1 MLQSTRRLVFNPN
14 QTNSFVSFHNTI
26 VPKHDN
32 AACLLEVKK
41 NSFLEFKCCKQS
53 SEYHLHVVL
62 GSCNGLF
69 YLSQDQCDKFNSL
82 VVINPLRKE
91 CFELPPMDKKPDWR
105 LSYEESCG
113 LGFDYSTNTF
123 KMVCVFPRVII
134 DVGKENIDLIRK
146 NLCTMVHV
154 LGTNL
159 WQEVPQVPSY
169 PINGKSVFAHGC
181 IHWLV
186 THFLREAKHGRKVI
200 CFDVRKEKFR
210 VIKCPPKK
218 TQYNSV
224 LFDKL
229 VDLHGEVGYVYDN
242 VDNCMEVWVLKRK
255 EWVMHC
261 RIHKKPLPIGI
272 EVWGRETKKEA
283 CRNGT
288 SVERSARG
296 AFTSR
301 GINGVCE
308 KLNCWPGE
316 RLRFSSL
323 YVSK

>member
-1 MLQSTRRLVFNPN
+1 MATLPSDIISEILSRMPVKSLVRFRCVSKLWCEYIDNPYFATIHSKRAVEEEPTLVMLQATRDWCNPN
-14 QTNSFVSFHNTI
+14 QPRIVSFHNTF

-53 SEYHLHVVL
+53 SEYPLHVVL

-134 DVGKENIDLIRK
+134 DVEKENITRK

-159 WQEVPQVPSY
+159 WREPSM
-169 PINGKSVFAHGC
+169 
-181 IHWLV
+181 
-186 THFLREAKHGRKVI
+186 E
-200 CFDVRKEKFR
+200 EK
-210 VIKCPPKK
+210 
-218 TQYNSV
+218 
-224 LFDKL
+224 
-229 VDLHGEVGYVYDN
+229 
-242 VDNCMEVWVLKRK
+242 
-255 EWVMHC
+255 
-261 RIHKKPLPIGI
+261 
-272 EVWGRETKKEA
+272 
-283 CRNGT
+283 
-288 SVERSARG
+288 
-296 AFTSR
+296 
-301 GINGVCE
+301 
-308 KLNCWPGE
+308 
-316 RLRFSSL
+316 
-323 YVSK
+323 